1 MVIWHSARW
10 SGCSKSDSKGYR
22 EYTKYHSGF
31 FALLGSVNG
40 ASTMRMLLD
49 HEEEIGFRIVDKVV
63 VFAENEVEQIEEF
76 GKLRSFMI
84 VLSDPRMVPTKVP
97 QRQSG

>member
-49 HEEEIGFRIVDKVV
+49 HKEEEEIGFHIVDKVV
-63 VFAENEVEQIEEF
+63 VSAE
-76 GKLRSFMI
+76 S
-84 VLSDPRMVPTKVP
+84 TT
-97 QRQSG
+97 